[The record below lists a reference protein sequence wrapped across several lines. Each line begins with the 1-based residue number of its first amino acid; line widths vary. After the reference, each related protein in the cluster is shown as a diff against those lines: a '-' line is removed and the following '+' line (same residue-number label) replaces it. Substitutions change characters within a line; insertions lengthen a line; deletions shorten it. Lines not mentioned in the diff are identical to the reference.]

1 MFRPTAGELIAGIAD
16 SLRETVLPS
25 VSGGAA
31 QRQLK
36 AALHAL
42 GRLQRSWDRLPRYL
56 ADDNA
61 DLQQTLDSTLTTL
74 IAELQPL
81 APAVADLRARLL
93 AQGAADAPPLPGI
106 NDPALARAGR
116 TNEALQALLADLD
129 HWLRQPTQR
138 AQAPCARALQTL
150 ESLYRRMVE
159 RELTAWATQADED

>member
-61 DLQQTLDSTLTTL
+61 DLQQTLDRDRKS
-74 IAELQPL
+74 
-81 APAVADLRARLL
+81 V
-93 AQGAADAPPLPGI
+93 
-106 NDPALARAGR
+106 
-116 TNEALQALLADLD
+116 
-129 HWLRQPTQR
+129 
-138 AQAPCARALQTL
+138 
-150 ESLYRRMVE
+150 V
-159 RELTAWATQADED
+159 